1 MSAPSDSSAPN
12 EGLSMPIFM
21 GVSVI
26 LIFIWG
32 TAYTMVGVGVDYI
45 RPIWLVSLRCIL
57 GAILVTIFAYLRGHR
72 LPKLNDKRWA
82 VYIALG
88 AVGMVLPFWLISI
101 GQVTVDS
108 GISAI
113 IVGAMPIMT
122 IIMAHFFANE
132 PLTWRKFLG
141 FVVGFFG
148 IVILFLPDDF
158 SLALIEDWK
167 AQLTIVGAAFFY
179 AFTTVAA
186 KRAPETSALVGSMI
200 MLISAAVT
208 STIMGVSSGIPSA
221 LPAAMG
227 WYMVLGLGVGS
238 TGVGIV
244 LYLWV
249 VEKSGPSALAK
260 INYFPPV
267 VSVIAG
273 VWILG
278 EDFQYRAVLA
288 LAIILVG
295 VFIARPKRPRRRAK
309 PLLH

>member
-1 MSAPSDSSAPN
+1 
-12 EGLSMPIFM
+12 MPVFI
-21 GVSVI
+21 GVAIVLI
-26 LIFIWG
+26 LIWG

-57 GAILVTIFAYLRGHR
+57 GAILVTIFAFMRGHR
-72 LPKLNDKRWA
+72 LPKLSDKRWA
-82 VYIALG
+82 VYIFLG

-122 IIMAHFFANE
+122 IIMAHFFASE
-132 PLTWRKFLG
+132 PLTLRKFTG
-141 FVVGFFG
+141 FVIGFFG
-148 IVILFLPDDF
+148 IIILFLPDDF

-186 KRAPETSALVGSMI
+186 KRAPETSALVGSVI
-200 MLISAAVT
+200 MLIGAAIT
-208 STIMGVSSGIPSA
+208 STIMAVWSGIPET

-227 WYMVLGLGVGS
+227 CYMVVGLGIGS
-238 TGVGIV
+238 TGIGIV

-249 VEKSGPSALAK
+249 VQKSGPSALAK

-273 VWILG
+273 VWLLG
-278 EDFQYRAVLA
+278 EEFQYRAVIA
-288 LAIILVG
+288 LAIILLG
-295 VFIARPKRPRRRAK
+295 VFIARPKRQPRQAK
-309 PLLH
+309 PPLN